1 MSETSDS
8 DPTPKVTRMAPGEAY
23 EVDIDAHQGW
33 AMAEHPPSAGPA
45 RKTDLLFLHGMSSGG
60 WMWSPEWLQSFTRAG
75 YRCWT
80 LTLPGRQG
88 GPSIASDP
96 SVVDRAL
103 SIAFHQG
110 DPERALDLL
119 LKSTPGISLFDGPG
133 ISDYTDALAEALARI
148 GRPTVAICH
157 SLGGAVAQ
165 NLMRRGESPV
175 GTILLCSAPPYGLWR
190 ASMEMAFTDPD
201 LWQTLADFS
210 LLGLR
215 GTNQTILRH
224 ALFPSGIS
232 DTDYAEMAANLRD
245 ESFKAMAQASG
256 LLPFAPFPGPRS
268 DVLVIGGTKDR
279 FVPWLDVMLT
289 GIYYGTTPVM
299 VEGGGHMLMSEPC
312 WTEAADAIMKWL
324 PSLTDARRAA

>member
-1 MSETSDS
+1 MSEN
-8 DPTPKVTRMAPGEAY
+8 PNAGPKVSRMAPGEAF
-23 EVDIDAHQGW
+23 EIDIEAHQGW
-33 AMAEHPPSAGPA
+33 AMAEHSPIAGSA
-45 RKTDLLFLHGMSSGG
+45 REIDLLFLHGMSSGG
-60 WMWSPEWLQSFTRAG
+60 WMWSPEWLNAFTREG

-80 LTLPGRQG
+80 MTLPGRQG

-96 SVVDRAL
+96 TVVDQAL

-133 ISDYTDALAEALARI
+133 INDYTDALADALDRI
-148 GRPTVAICH
+148 GRPTVPVCH
-157 SLGGAVAQ
+157 SLGGAVVQ
-165 NLMRRGESPV
+165 NLMRRGERPI
-175 GTILLCSAPPYGLWR
+175 GTVLLCSAPPYGLWR

-215 GTNQTILRH
+215 GVNQTILRN

-232 DTDYAEMAANLRD
+232 DADYAEMAANLRD

-256 LLPFAPFPGPRS
+256 FLPFAPLPGARS

-289 GIYYGTTPVM
+289 GTYYGALPVM

-312 WTEAADAIMKWL
+312 WPEAAKAITNWL
-324 PSLTDARRAA
+324 PRLSKARHAA